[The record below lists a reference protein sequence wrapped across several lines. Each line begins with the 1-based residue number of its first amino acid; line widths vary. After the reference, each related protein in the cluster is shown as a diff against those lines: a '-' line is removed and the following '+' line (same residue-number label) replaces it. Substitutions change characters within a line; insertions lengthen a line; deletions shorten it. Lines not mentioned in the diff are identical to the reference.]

1 MDIIKKLWLKKD
13 GTVLVIVDVQER
25 LVPAM
30 DEHIRQQ
37 VINNIR
43 TLAEAARI
51 LDLPVLATEQYP
63 KGLGATVPE
72 LASYAEAPIIEKSSF
87 SCCGEENFLNALER
101 KKARQILLVGM
112 EAHVCVFQTLLD
124 LQGRG
129 YQVHLVRDAICSR
142 RKTDFLTALE
152 SAQLAGATVTTTEM
166 ALFQLLLKAG
176 TAEFKAVSALIKNR

>member
-1 MDIIKKLWLKKD
+1 MDMIKKLWLKKD

-30 DEHIRQQ
+30 DERIRQQ
-37 VINNIR
+37 VITNIR
-43 TLAEAARI
+43 AIAEAAGI
-51 LDLPVLATEQYP
+51 IGLPVLATEQYP
-63 KGLGATVPE
+63 KGLGGTVPE
-72 LASYAEAPIIEKSSF
+72 LASYAQGPIIEKNSF
-87 SCCGEENFLNALER
+87 SCCGEESFLDALEE

-142 RKTDFLTALE
+142 NKTDFLTALD
-152 SAQLAGATVTTTEM
+152 SARLAGATVTTTEM
-166 ALFQLLLKAG
+166 ALFQLLQKAG
-176 TAEFKAVSALIKNR
+176 TAEFKAVSALIKDR